1 MMNFA
6 YLILTTALLVGCGPS
21 HQDPTAKLSPS
32 VDASIQLLPK
42 ITEDIDRRG
51 NYTEKIA
58 ETVASVGYL
67 NKAVEVVA
75 FDPSAHGPYTLYSLA
90 IQMARKGDMSSA
102 RDIDRKAQALAK
114 DKGHTDSRMVMIQA
128 AIARSALMDD
138 SGAERALQAI
148 TTPYDQKEAETG
160 VIAEKIRSGR
170 ITSGVTTPLATPAIT
185 EAWCALS
192 LKASPSDRKQ
202 FLDNAVSNA
211 RITFPVQRPML
222 LALCAET
229 ARTLGM
235 QEEASRYLAEAIAA
249 SALLSDLIEDGPIE
263 KAKIASI
270 LAEFGDKD
278 KARDMLDKARV
289 ASRLPASFFLP
300 PGLVSVAVGY
310 VKLGDRTKADE
321 VWLEAAHNAKGHVHP
336 NARVINSIE
345 IYLSHIRAGVEPSA
359 DVVAVLKSIERGEGG
374 DGVMT
379 VSPEIEQVRKRY
391 IKQTT
396 DESKKKLSTPD
407 KSSST
412 GKNK

>member
-6 YLILTTALLVGCGPS
+6 YLILTTALLVGCGPA
-21 HQDPTAKLSPS
+21 HQDPIAKLSPS
-32 VDASIQLLPK
+32 VDASVHLLPK

-51 NYTEKIA
+51 FYTEKIA
-58 ETVASVGYL
+58 ETVASEGYL

-90 IQMARKGDMSSA
+90 IQMAHKGDMSAA

-128 AIARSALMDD
+128 AIARSALKDD

-170 ITSGVTTPLATPAIT
+170 LTTGVTTPLATPAIT
-185 EAWCALS
+185 EAWCARALQ
-192 LKASPSDRKQ
+192 AAPSDRKQ

-211 RITFPVQRPML
+211 RTTFPVQRPRL

-229 ARTLGM
+229 ARTLDM
-235 QEEASRYLAEAIAA
+235 QEDATRYLDEAIAA
-249 SALLSDLIEDGPIE
+249 SVLLSDLIEDGPIE
-263 KAKIASI
+263 KAKIAGT
-270 LAEFGDKD
+270 LVLFGEKD
-278 KARDMLDKARV
+278 KARDILDKARV
-289 ASRLPASFFLP
+289 ASRLPASFFQP
-300 PGLVSVAVGY
+300 VGLVRVAEGY
-310 VKLGDRTKADE
+310 VKLGDRAKADE
-321 VWLEAAHNAKGHVHP
+321 VWLEAAQNAKGHVHP

-345 IYLSHIRAGVEPSA
+345 IYLSHVRAGVEPSA
-359 DVVAVLKSIERGEGG
+359 DVVSVLQSIERGEGG

-379 VSPEIEQVRKRY
+379 VSPEIEQVRNRY
-391 IKQTT
+391 IKQVT
-396 DESKKKLSTPD
+396 DQSKKKGSAPD
-407 KSSST
+407 KSSSS
-412 GKNK
+412 GKSK

>member
-6 YLILTTALLVGCGPS
+6 YLILTTALLVGCGRS
-21 HQDPTAKLSPS
+21 HQDPNAKLSPS
-32 VDASIQLLPK
+32 VDASVHLLPK

-51 NYTEKIA
+51 FYAEKIA
-58 ETVASVGYL
+58 ETVASEGYL

-90 IQMARKGDMSSA
+90 IQMARKGDMSAA
-102 RDIDRKAQALAK
+102 RVIDRKAQALAK

-148 TTPYDQKEAETG
+148 TTPYDRQEAQTG

-185 EAWCALS
+185 EAWCALC

-211 RITFPVQRPML
+211 RTTFPVQRPRL

-229 ARTLGM
+229 ARTLDM
-235 QEEASRYLAEAIAA
+235 QEDATRYLDEAIAA

-263 KAKIASI
+263 KAKIAGI
-270 LAEFGDKD
+270 LAEFGEKD
-278 KARDMLDKARV
+278 KARDVLDKARV
-289 ASRLPASFFLP
+289 ASLLPASFFQP
-300 PGLVSVAVGY
+300 PGLVRVAEGY

-321 VWLEAAHNAKGHVHP
+321 VWLEAAQNAKGHVHP

>member
-1 MMNFA
+1 MNFA

-21 HQDPTAKLSPS
+21 HQDPNAKLSTS
-32 VDASIQLLPK
+32 VNAAVHLLPK

-51 NYTEKIA
+51 YYAEKIA
-58 ETVASVGYL
+58 ETVASEGYL

-90 IQMARKGDMSSA
+90 IQMARKGDMSAA
-102 RDIDRKAQALAK
+102 RVIDRKAQTLAK

-148 TTPYDQKEAETG
+148 TTPYDQQEAQTG

-192 LKASPSDRKQ
+192 LKAPPSDRKQ

-211 RITFPVQRPML
+211 RITFPVQRPRL

-235 QEEASRYLAEAIAA
+235 QEEATRYLAEAIAA

-263 KAKIASI
+263 KAKIAGI
-270 LAEFGDKD
+270 LAKFGEKD
-278 KARDMLDKARV
+278 KAKDMLDKARV
-289 ASRLPASFFLP
+289 ASRLPASFFQPL
-300 PGLVSVAVGY
+300 GLVRVAEGY
-310 VKLGDRTKADE
+310 VKLGDRAKADE
-321 VWLEAAHNAKGHVHP
+321 VWLEAAQNAKGHVHP

-345 IYLSHIRAGVEPSA
+345 IYLSHVRAGVEPSA
-359 DVVAVLKSIERGEGG
+359 DVVAVLQSIERGEGG

-379 VSPEIEQVRKRY
+379 VSPEIEQVRNRY
-391 IKQTT
+391 IKQVT
-396 DESKKKLSTPD
+396 DESKKKGSAPD
-407 KSSST
+407 KSSSI
-412 GKNK
+412 KN